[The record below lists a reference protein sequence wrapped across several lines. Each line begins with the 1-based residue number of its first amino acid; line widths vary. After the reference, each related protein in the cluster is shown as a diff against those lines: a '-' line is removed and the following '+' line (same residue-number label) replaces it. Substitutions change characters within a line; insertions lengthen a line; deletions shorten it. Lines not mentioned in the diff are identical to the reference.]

1 MEKTKQFF
9 VCFALDVDRDC
20 PIPYKGERSAY
31 SDYFISKGIKKSEF
45 KASEK
50 GLIQTLKILN
60 EMKINANLFFEA
72 RTLLNISENKNILE
86 EIGGHGIGCHGFDH
100 EDFSSKRTDVRLDYN
115 TKIEIIEKAKTTIS
129 QVLDKRCNGFRAPY
143 LKYDKE
149 TLEVI
154 ADLKF
159 DYDSSVNTRDKI
171 YIDNFGLENDSYE
184 PFLIETRK
192 NSFIEF
198 PNLVMKERDRSM
210 WMYLWPL
217 FEGQRNIQE
226 YYDAIKQIHSK
237 NNDGL
242 LIISNHSWHIA
253 YQKNQKRYLQK
264 HEIEYNTEQLKKIF
278 QFIIRLP
285 NTRFVTMEEYIK
297 EHKILKTMKI

>member
-1 MEKTKQFF
+1 MASTILFTSF
-9 VCFALDVDRDC
+9 GL
-20 PIPYKGERSAY
+20 AY
-31 SDYFISKGIKKSEF
+31 IAVFPAISGR
-45 KASEK
+45 
-50 GLIQTLKILN
+50 Q
-60 EMKINANLFFEA
+60 
-72 RTLLNISENKNILE
+72 
-86 EIGGHGIGCHGFDH
+86 
-100 EDFSSKRTDVRLDYN
+100 
-115 TKIEIIEKAKTTIS
+115 
-129 QVLDKRCNGFRAPY
+129 
-143 LKYDKE
+143 E

-159 DYDSSVNTRDKI
+159 DYDSSVNTKDKI

-184 PFLIETRK
+184 PFLIETKK

-253 YQKNQKRYLQK
+253 YQKNQKSLKFQK
-264 HEIEYNTEQLKKIF
+264 FKI
-278 QFIIRLP
+278 
-285 NTRFVTMEEYIK
+285 
-297 EHKILKTMKI
+297 ILEVGRQS